1 MENQIRFSLL
11 VAAALYMGWGMSL
24 LLAPQAAHV
33 LISDGP
39 NDSVTT
45 AMFGAVLIGMMVM
58 FLIAAY
64 DPEREIVRAAVV
76 GLAVV
81 GFASA
86 YLIFI
91 AKTMPLAPVTV
102 ISMLIDLGACAAL
115 FLGESRL
122 DVRGAEGDAKV
133 AVGRRRTSVD
143 RRRHA

>member
-11 VAAALYMGWGMSL
+11 VAAALYMGWGLAL

-45 AMFGAVLIGMMVM
+45 AMFGAALIGMMVV
-58 FLIAAY
+58 FLVAAY
-64 DPEREIVRAAVV
+64 DPARKIVRASAA

-81 GFASA
+81 GFAIA

-91 AKTMPLAPVTV
+91 AETMPLAPVTV

-115 FLGESRL
+115 FLGEVRL
-122 DVRGAEGDAKV
+122 DVRSTEAGGGETG
-133 AVGRRRTSVD
+133 GR
-143 RRRHA
+143 